1 MKYVFPTYQRYPI
14 EIVDGHDWHL
24 VDQKGNEY
32 LDFTS
37 GIGVCNLGYHN
48 AAITN
53 ALKQQAEHIWHTSN
67 LYENQLQD
75 QVAHKLGTGEM
86 LAFFCNSGTEANE
99 AALKL
104 ARKFTGKSKVITFNN
119 SFHGRTYGSM
129 SLTGNPAIKIGFTPL
144 VPDIEFAP
152 YNDVAVIKQ
161 ITGQVAAVI
170 LEVVQGE
177 GGVYPASR
185 EWLKQVQQ
193 ACHDN
198 GALLIIDEVQSGMGR
213 TGSKFAYQQFGL
225 EPDIVTV
232 AKGLGNGVP
241 VGAMLGKPKLKSAFG
256 PGTHGTTFGGNNLV
270 MAAANAVLDQLTP
283 PFLATVEDK
292 SQQVWQYLHTEIE
305 SLSTVESISGL
316 GLMIGIHVTDQ
327 LPVDQIITQLQQQG
341 LLTLSAKHNTLRLL
355 PPLTM
360 TVTDLLGGL
369 KSIKTVLSEE

>member
-1 MKYVFPTYQRYPI
+1 
-14 EIVDGHDWHL
+14 
-24 VDQKGNEY
+24 
-32 LDFTS
+32 
-37 GIGVCNLGYHN
+37 
-48 AAITN
+48 
-53 ALKQQAEHIWHTSN
+53 
-67 LYENQLQD
+67 
-75 QVAHKLGTGEM
+75 
-86 LAFFCNSGTEANE
+86 
-99 AALKL
+99 
-104 ARKFTGKSKVITFNN
+104 
-119 SFHGRTYGSM
+119 M

-152 YNDVAVIKQ
+152 YNDVAAIKQ